1 MDRDTVCLKV
11 KADIFD
17 LYIYIK
23 KILLHQIF
31 SRPPGGRGLHVVTV
45 AIMTE
50 STLQGSVA
58 S

>member
-17 LYIYIK
+17 LYIYK
-23 KILLHQIF
+23 KNLTAPNLLKA
-31 SRPPGGRGLHVVTV
+31 PGGRGLHVVTV